1 MWPRSGGGGRK
12 LKQPISRER
21 INLEPIVLPEE
32 GPVLTKSPWV
42 FPVIVQH
49 MPANGADHDFDEIA
63 WHPIEMIG
71 LRRFKEAIVSYGIH
85 AP

>member
-1 MWPRSGGGGRK
+1 MQGDRVK
-12 LKQPISRER
+12 EKQPVLREMV
-21 INLEPIVLPEE
+21 NLEPTVLPEE
-32 GPVLTKSPWV
+32 GAVLTKSPWV

-49 MPANGADHDFDEIA
+49 MPANDTDHDFDEIA